1 MQLLRVLGAVNF
13 VLLLSVIASLLLLTV
28 IAWVVT
34 AIVSR
39 QAVEAQV
46 IVGIASAGAL
56 VLAAVIANVNGKI
69 EQSKIEIAR
78 ELRDKRNPIYYELI
92 ELIMEAANL
101 GNRKKLD
108 QDALTKRFG
117 EITPKLILWASDEVM
132 KEWAEFRTYSQ
143 RAEQTNKPLGIL
155 LQTESLLYA
164 IRRDLGYSGKSLYQ
178 GDLLS
183 AFINDIHQE
192 MQKLGVTSK
201 PLHRTY
207 K

>member
-1 MQLLRVLGAVNF
+1 VQLLRVLGAVNF